1 MFVFLRKIFVNISMI
16 IGVFVVVNYDI
27 DNFFFLIFKKLNI
40 KYIGIININ
49 LYIGNILD

>member
-1 MFVFLRKIFVNISMI
+1 MFVFLRRIFVNISMI
-16 IGVFVVVNYDI
+16 IGVFVVINY

>member
-1 MFVFLRKIFVNISMI
+1 MFVFLRRIFVNISMI
-16 IGVFVVVNYDI
+16 IGVFVVVKY